1 MTHHPS
7 IRRRLL
13 AMLILAILAVWLAAL
28 LLVYQAAEHE
38 VEEVFDANLARSAR
52 ILQAL
57 LWHEIAEAKHNASTA
72 RELVQELGVDG
83 LAGYPAMERL
93 LRQYFDAGA
102 FRELESDSGSAD
114 AEQPYGTALAF
125 VARYSDGAEIVR
137 DRSAPDIPLQP
148 DGFAAVELEDV
159 AWRVYT
165 LSDASTGFVVQVGE
179 KQYFRTELVRYIT
192 RNTLAPLLFAVPV
205 LALLIWAVVGRALAP
220 LHRVAEQVS
229 QRAADALDPIESVD
243 TPREIHGLVRALNSL
258 FGRVAAAL
266 DREHQFTADA
276 AHELRTPLAALK
288 THLQVARSSVAQAA
302 VRESLDQALDGV
314 DRATHSVQQ
323 LLALARADAAETRLL
338 VSAEVNLRDLA
349 VDVVSA
355 LSQQAF
361 ERDIDLGIE
370 ALQDVMVRGDAGALQ
385 VMLRNLVDNALRYT
399 PRGGTVT
406 VSVGCGHRVAWLAVA
421 DNGPGIAA
429 DERERVFDRFS
440 RGRGE
445 PAMDTTG
452 SGLGLSI
459 VRRIAVMHGATVGLG
474 AGLNG
479 GGLEVRMNFPYP

>member
-1 MTHHPS
+1 MTYHPS

-13 AMLILAILAVWLAAL
+13 GMLILAILAVWLAAL
-28 LLVYQAAEHE
+28 PLVYQAAEHE

-57 LWHEIAEAKHNASTA
+57 LWHEISEAKYNASTA
-72 RELVQELGVDG
+72 REAVQELGADR

-102 FRELESDSGSAD
+102 FQALESGSGSSD
-114 AEQPYGTALAF
+114 DKHRYGTGLAF

-137 DRSAPDIPLQP
+137 DRSAPNIPPQP
-148 DGFAAVELEDV
+148 DGFAAVLIEDE

-179 KQYFRTELVRYIT
+179 RQNFRDELVRYIT

-220 LHRVAEQVS
+220 LSRVAEQVS
-229 QRAADALDPIESVD
+229 KRAADALDPIESVD

-323 LLALARADAAETRLL
+323 LLSLARADAAETRLL
-338 VSAEVNLRDLA
+338 VNAEVNLRDLA

-370 ALQDVMVRGDAGALQ
+370 APQDVKVRGDAGALQ

-406 VSVGCGHRVAWLAVA
+406 VGVGCGHQMAWLSVA
-421 DNGPGIAA
+421 DNGPGVSA
-429 DERERVFDRFS
+429 DERERVFDRFC

-459 VRRIAVMHGATVGLG
+459 VRRIAVMHGATVELG

-479 GGLEVRMNFPYP
+479 SGLGVRIDLPRP